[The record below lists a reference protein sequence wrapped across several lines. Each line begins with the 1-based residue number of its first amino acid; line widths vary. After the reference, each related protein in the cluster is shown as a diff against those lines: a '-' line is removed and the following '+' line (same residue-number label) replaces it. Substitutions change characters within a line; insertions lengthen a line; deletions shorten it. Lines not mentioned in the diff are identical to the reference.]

1 MHEKIIEL
9 LFDLKRYW
17 YAMEKNKSF
26 YITNLLKDLNLSD
39 KVENRVRIFDY
50 LLLLQGLE
58 IINFDIKETLY
69 DNRNMRYFVLTYFN
83 DTYNK
88 KMETYSQLLSGEKG
102 MEDFLNAQKRIVD
115 FNVNVF

>member
-50 LLLLQGLE
+50 LLLL
-58 IINFDIKETLY
+58 
-69 DNRNMRYFVLTYFN
+69 
-83 DTYNK
+83 
-88 KMETYSQLLSGEKG
+88 
-102 MEDFLNAQKRIVD
+102 
-115 FNVNVF
+115 